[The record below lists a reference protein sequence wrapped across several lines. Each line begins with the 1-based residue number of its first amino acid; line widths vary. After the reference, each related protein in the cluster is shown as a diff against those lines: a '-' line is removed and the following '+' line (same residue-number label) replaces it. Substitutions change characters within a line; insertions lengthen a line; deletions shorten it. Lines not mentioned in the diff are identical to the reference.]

1 MKTLLLVLAFAAGVA
16 HAASAAAVGR
26 LVDLNVYDRTS
37 QRTLPVYRH
46 DGRYYIAGEP
56 GHLYQISLRNR
67 FGADVMAVLSVDAVN
82 AISGDT
88 ADWSQTGYVLDPYA
102 DTDVLGW
109 RKSTSQVA
117 DFVFADFAQSYAV
130 RTGRPDNVG
139 VIGVAVFRRQHAY
152 VQQPMMP
159 APVADAASRDAYTP
173 RSAPAA
179 PAEES
184 MAAPQ
189 AQASMNEASMA
200 KARTDGP
207 LGTGHG
213 QREESSITY
222 VDFERASSTPDEV
235 ITLYYDT
242 WEHLLA
248 RGVVPPRRPAA
259 PQPFPDHFVP
269 DP

>member
-1 MKTLLLVLAFAAGVA
+1 MKTLLLALVFAAGLA

-26 LVDLNVYDRTS
+26 LVDLTVYDRTS
-37 QRTLPVYRH
+37 QRALPVYRH

-56 GHLYQISLRNR
+56 GHRYQISLRNR
-67 FGADVMAVLSVDAVN
+67 AGSDVMAVLSVDAVN

-109 RKSTSQVA
+109 RKSTAQVA

-139 VIGVAVFRRQHAY
+139 VIGLAVFRRQRAFS
-152 VQQPMMP
+152 PAMP
-159 APVADAASRDAYTP
+159 APVDEV
-173 RSAPAA
+173 APAA
-179 PAEES
+179 AAES
-184 MAAPQ
+184 MARPDMRASPSMA
-189 AQASMNEASMA
+189 AQAA
-200 KARTDGP
+200 KAAPAPSNGP

-213 QREESSITY
+213 QREDSTISY
-222 VDFERASSTPDEV
+222 VDFERASDTPDEV

-242 WEHLLA
+242 RAHLIA
-248 RGVVPPRRPAA
+248 RGVLPARPLLPRRPEA
-259 PQPFPDHFVP
+259 FPGHFVP
-269 DP
+269 DPPTGDSR

>member
-1 MKTLLLVLAFAAGVA
+1 MKTLLLAFAFAAGVA

-46 DGRYYIAGEP
+46 DGRDYIAGEP
-56 GHLYQISLRNR
+56 GHRYQISLRNR
-67 FGADVMAVLSVDAVN
+67 AGVDVMAVLSVDAVN
-82 AISGDT
+82 AISGDS
-88 ADWSQTGYVLDPYA
+88 ADWSQTGYVLDPHA
-102 DTDVLGW
+102 GTDVLGW
-109 RKSTSQVA
+109 RKSMSQVA

-139 VIGVAVFRRQHAY
+139 VIGVAVFRRQHVY
-152 VQQPMMP
+152 PQPE
-159 APVADAASRDAYTP
+159 PVTNVASRET
-173 RSAPAA
+173 SAPAA

-184 MAAPQ
+184 MGRSAANSMAAPQ
-189 AQASMNEASMA
+189 ARASMNEASMA

-222 VDFERASSTPDEV
+222 VDFERASSTPEEV

-248 RGVVPPRRPAA
+248 RGVVPMRRPAA
-259 PQPFPDHFVP
+259 PLPFPDHFVP